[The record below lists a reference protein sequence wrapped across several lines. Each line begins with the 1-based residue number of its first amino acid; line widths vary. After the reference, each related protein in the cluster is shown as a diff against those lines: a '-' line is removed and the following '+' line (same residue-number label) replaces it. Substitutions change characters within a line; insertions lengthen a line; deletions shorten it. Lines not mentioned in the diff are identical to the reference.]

1 MLLVSFA
8 VRAAGPD
15 WAKVD
20 PEVLKHFQ
28 AVVRINSTDPGG
40 SEAPVVDY
48 IRRVLEAE
56 GIPFQIFASDPKRPN
71 IVARIKGNGSKRPV
85 LVMGHTD
92 TVNVEPSK
100 WTASG
105 PFSAER
111 KDGYIYGRGTTD
123 DKDNLVA
130 SLMTVVLLKRSGV
143 KLDRDV
149 IFLAESGEEGN
160 PRVGIGFMVEQHWP
174 EIESEYCL
182 AEGGGVMRRDGRLIS
197 MNVTTTEKVP
207 QRATLVAR
215 GTAGHGSIPLADNAI
230 AHLAQA
236 VAKVTAWQPPM
247 KLNDTTRAFFERLAT
262 ISAPEQAARYN
273 GILDPQRSTD
283 VQEYFR
289 LHEPMMN
296 SMLRTSIS
304 PTVIKGGYRMNVIPA
319 EAEATLDIRTLP
331 DEDLDAFFAELKRQ
345 IGDDA
350 VEIVR
355 SHGDRKPTPP
365 SRIDNEM
372 FRALESTQKRLYPGA
387 LTLPTML
394 TGATDMALLRPKGV
408 QCYGIGPLIDAD
420 EFQKGYGP
428 HSDQERILE
437 DELYRFVRFQYEAVA
452 DVAGAR

>member
-1 MLLVSFA
+1 
-8 VRAAGPD
+8 
-15 WAKVD
+15 
-20 PEVLKHFQ
+20 
-28 AVVRINSTDPGG
+28 
-40 SEAPVVDY
+40 
-48 IRRVLEAE
+48 
-56 GIPFQIFASDPKRPN
+56 
-71 IVARIKGNGSKRPV
+71 
-85 LVMGHTD
+85 
-92 TVNVEPSK
+92 
-100 WTASG
+100 
-105 PFSAER
+105 
-111 KDGYIYGRGTTD
+111 
-123 DKDNLVA
+123 
-130 SLMTVVLLKRSGV
+130 MTVVLLKRSGV

-160 PRVGIGFMVEQHWP
+160 PRVGIGFMVDKHWP
-174 EIESEYCL
+174 EIDSEYCL
-182 AEGGGVMRRDGRLIS
+182 AEGGGVMRRAGRLIR

-273 GILDPQRSTD
+273 GILNPDRSAE
-283 VQEYFR
+283 VQEYLR
-289 LHEPMMN
+289 LREPMMN

-304 PTVIKGGYRMNVIPA
+304 PTMIKGGYRMNVIPA
-319 EAEATLDIRTLP
+319 QAEATLDIRTVP
-331 DEDLDAFFAELKRQ
+331 DEDLEAFFAELKRQ
-345 IGDDA
+345 IGDKA

-355 SHGDRKPTPP
+355 SAGDRKPTPP

-420 EFQKGYGP
+420 ELQKGYGP

-452 DVAGAR
+452 RQAMSVRSRVLCTGSCDSSMRPWRRWRGRGSPVTPGGCDSVPIDRGVTPRFDQADIPSG